1 MRPAAVFKCP
11 TRVSQPSDSEVE
23 LQVMALAIQ
32 YPPDAHPASI
42 AHTDCGG
49 AASGTASGSAADAGV
64 PAAAATELIAG
75 SVAPPAEGVPGAVE
89 GGGRLSFGAVVAAR
103 GDADSP
109 AVAHS
114 SPYPPRAH
122 QPVLS
127 IIPSEESMSD
137 SLGRASTRA
146 AQLPGSGPAAAA
158 PAGGSG
164 GRAEELEV
172 QLVPLSF
179 VPGSVTVGVLG
190 PLSLHLIKETWTLRE
205 EGGVANFC
213 HAFVAETHAFARAHI
228 AARGG
233 NAALSF
239 VTELKLVHQS
249 TKNHAYGVMHCH
261 ADAVVVRS
269 ISSGGNPADVTGAP
283 MA

>member
-1 MRPAAVFKCP
+1 MIP
-11 TRVSQPSDSEVE
+11 TED
-23 LQVMALAIQ
+23 
-32 YPPDAHPASI
+32 SI
-42 AHTDCGG
+42 AEHFGG
-49 AASGTASGSAADAGV
+49 S
-64 PAAAATELIAG
+64 
-75 SVAPPAEGVPGAVE
+75 
-89 GGGRLSFGAVVAAR
+89 
-103 GDADSP
+103 
-109 AVAHS
+109 
-114 SPYPPRAH
+114 
-122 QPVLS
+122 
-127 IIPSEESMSD
+127 
-137 SLGRASTRA
+137 STRA
-146 AQLPGSGPAAAA
+146 AQLSGGGPDASAPAVGSGPAASA

-179 VPGSVTVGVLG
+179 VPGCVTLGVLG

-239 VTELKLVHQS
+239 VTELKLLHQS

-269 ISSGGNPADVTGAP
+269 IRSGGAAALATGSP

>member
-1 MRPAAVFKCP
+1 M
-11 TRVSQPSDSEVE
+11 EV
-23 LQVMALAIQ
+23 VAPGALE
-32 YPPDAHPASI
+32 
-42 AHTDCGG
+42 GG
-49 AASGTASGSAADAGV
+49 ARPLFGGATVAGAADGS
-64 PAAAATELIAG
+64 
-75 SVAPPAEGVPGAVE
+75 SVASV
-89 GGGRLSFGAVVAAR
+89 
-103 GDADSP
+103 
-109 AVAHS
+109 
-114 SPYPPRAH
+114 YPPRTH
-122 QPVLS
+122 HPVLS
-127 IIPSEESMSD
+127 IIPCEESFFEG
-137 SLGRASTRA
+137 LGGASARA
-146 AQLPGSGPAAAA
+146 AQLV
-158 PAGGSG
+158 AGGPTGATG
-164 GRAEELEV
+164 GAQAEELEV

-179 VPGSVTVGVLG
+179 VPGCVTLGVLG

-213 HAFVAETHAFARAHI
+213 HAFVAETHAFARAHV

-269 ISSGGNPADVTGAP
+269 IGSGGGGAGAAGAP